1 MRILGFLAKIVN
13 GYLKSF
19 ESHMQKAN
27 KTMVTNLISTD
38 EIKEDFFSLKMRET
52 LVYDKISYYVIEI
65 ALVLF
70 LTFLSI
76 CSIYQLAKR
85 SS

>member
-1 MRILGFLAKIVN
+1 
-13 GYLKSF
+13 
-19 ESHMQKAN
+19 MQKAN
-27 KTMVTNLISTD
+27 KTMVTNLISAD

-52 LVYDKISYYVIEI
+52 LVYDKISYYVTEI

>member
-1 MRILGFLAKIVN
+1 
-13 GYLKSF
+13 
-19 ESHMQKAN
+19 MQKAN

-52 LVYDKISYYVIEI
+52 LVYDKISYYVPAI